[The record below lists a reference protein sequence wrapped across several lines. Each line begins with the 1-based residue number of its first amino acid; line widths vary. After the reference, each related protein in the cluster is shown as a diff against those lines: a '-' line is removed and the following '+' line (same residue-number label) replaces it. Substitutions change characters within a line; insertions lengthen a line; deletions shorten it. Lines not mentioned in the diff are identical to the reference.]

1 MTIEIFLPYW
11 GDPGYLYDAVA
22 SVRAQTDPEW
32 RLVVVDDHYPDPGVA
47 EFFAAL
53 DDTRVRYVRN
63 ETNLGITDNYRRC
76 LELASEEWM
85 VFFGCDDLMLP
96 TYVATV
102 RAAIGGAPA
111 GVDVVSPGSTVI
123 DEAGVETD
131 PLVDRVKQR
140 LFAPRLSGT
149 RVLEGEEM
157 AVSLLRGN
165 WTYWPSLAFRVEA
178 VREQGFIDGFPLVQ
192 DLALLVDLALSG
204 SKMLVLP
211 DVVFA
216 YRRHSRSASSTT
228 VADGGRFQGERD
240 YFAIAAR
247 RCDDAGWPRAARAA
261 RMHLASRLYAVTQ
274 LPGAVRNR
282 SWGSVRTLARH
293 AATTGR

>member
-1 MTIEIFLPYW
+1 MIEIFLPYW
-11 GDPGYLYDAVA
+11 GDPDYLYDAVA
-22 SVRAQTDPEW
+22 SVRAQTDPAW

-47 EFFAAL
+47 EFFAGL
-53 DDTRVRYVRN
+53 DDPRVRYVRN

-76 LELASEEWM
+76 LELATEEWM

-96 TYVATV
+96 TYVATM
-102 RAAIGGAPA
+102 RAATEGAPA
-111 GVDVVSPGSTVI
+111 GIDVVSPGATVI
-123 DEAGVETD
+123 DEAGGESD
-131 PLVDRVKQR
+131 PLVDRVKRR
-140 LFAPRLSGT
+140 LFAPRLSGP
-149 RVLEGEEM
+149 RVLAGEEM

-178 VREQGFIDGFPLVQ
+178 VREQGFIDDLPLIQ
-192 DLALLVDLALSG
+192 DLALLVDLALAGSG
-204 SKMLVLP
+204 MLVLP
-211 DVVFA
+211 DVIFA

-228 VADGGRFQGERD
+228 VADGGRFRGERD

-247 RCDDAGWPRAARAA
+247 RCEQAGWPRAARAA

-274 LPGAVRNR
+274 LPGAVRSR